1 MICWRNQVF
10 FFVTCPKF
18 GLLSIINCHTYN
30 KKLSV
35 KYTENLAK
43 NHVLPYYLL
52 RILKMIYVLTNGVF
66 ISLTY
71 ILITSDSYIYIYG
84 KVLSYE
90 LKRKL

>member
-1 MICWRNQVF
+1 MKLY
-10 FFVTCPKF
+10 KF

-71 ILITSDSYIYIYG
+71 ILITSDSYIYIYME
-84 KVLSYE
+84 KF
-90 LKRKL
+90 